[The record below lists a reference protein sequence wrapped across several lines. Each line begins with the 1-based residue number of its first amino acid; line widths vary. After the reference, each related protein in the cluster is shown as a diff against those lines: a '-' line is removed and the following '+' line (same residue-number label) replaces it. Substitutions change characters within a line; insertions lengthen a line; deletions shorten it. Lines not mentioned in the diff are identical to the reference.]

1 MKGYTEKLMVDFF
14 KKWPQLI
21 SLQNAMEE
29 AVSMSVRRLKEGGK
43 ILICGNGGSAADSE
57 HIAGELLKEFYIKRP
72 VRGKLAEDLKDSYGQ
87 EGEYL
92 VRHLQGS
99 IPAISLVSQTGFLS
113 AYANDAAPE
122 LSFAQG
128 VLGYGEDKDI
138 LIAISTSGDAKN
150 VNYAAMVAKVKNVK
164 VISLTGESGGSLK
177 KYTDILLNV
186 PERETYLIQELHLPL
201 YHLYCRGVEYEM
213 FGEEIC

>member
-113 AYANDAAPE
+113 AYANDTAPE
-122 LSFAQG
+122 LSFAQE
-128 VLGYGEDKDI
+128 VLGYGEEKDI

>member
-14 KKWPQLI
+14 KKWPQLL

-29 AVSMSVRRLKEGGK
+29 AVSMSVERLREGGK

-72 VRGKLAEDLKDSYGQ
+72 VKGKLAENLKDSYGE

-122 LSFAQG
+122 LSFAQE
-128 VLGYGEDKDI
+128 VLGYGEEKDI

-150 VNYAAMVAKVKNVK
+150 VNYAAMVAKVKDVK

-213 FGEEIC
+213 FGEEI